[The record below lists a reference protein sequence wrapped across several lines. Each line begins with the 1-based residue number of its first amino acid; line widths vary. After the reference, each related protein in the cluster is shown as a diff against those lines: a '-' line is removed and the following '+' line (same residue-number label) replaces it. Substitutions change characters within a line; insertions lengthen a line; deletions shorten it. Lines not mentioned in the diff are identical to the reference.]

1 MSDSLTDLQSLIKTQ
16 IQAHADLGSFQVFT
30 ERDAD
35 LSRTV
40 DNAISTYGIAA
51 VVTDFGFT
59 QAGGPNEY
67 ETEFSVKV
75 KENRNV
81 NAGGGDA
88 LGITCAEVSL
98 QIFLQLYDWE
108 AATMW
113 GKARNL
119 NLETL
124 QLEPEVIRD
133 VSGSFRVVL
142 NNN

>member
-1 MSDSLTDLQSLIKTQ
+1 MADSLTDLQALIKAR
-16 IQAHADLGSFQVFT
+16 IQAHADLGSLQVFT

-40 DNAISTYGIAA
+40 DAAIAQYGIAA
-51 VVTDFGFT
+51 VVTDFGFS
-59 QAGGPNEY
+59 QVGGPNEY
-67 ETEFSVKV
+67 ETEFSVKL
-75 KENRNV
+75 KENRNI

-98 QIFLQLYDWE
+98 QILLQLFDWE

-124 QLEPEVIRD
+124 QIEPEVIREI
-133 VSGSFRVVL
+133 SGSFRVVL
-142 NNN
+142 DNN

>member
-1 MSDSLTDLQSLIKTQ
+1 MADSLTDLQALIKTR
-16 IQAHADLGSFQVFT
+16 IQAHADLGTLQVFT

-35 LSRTV
+35 LSRSVNT
-40 DNAISTYGIAA
+40 AISTYGIAA
-51 VVTDFGFT
+51 VVTDFGFS
-59 QAGGPNEY
+59 QSGGPNEY

-75 KENRNV
+75 KENRAI

-88 LGITCAEVSL
+88 LGLTCSEVSL
-98 QIFLQLYDWE
+98 QIFLQLFDWE

-113 GKARNL
+113 GKARSL

-124 QLEPEVIRD
+124 QLEPEVIREI
-133 VSGSFRVVL
+133 SGSFRVVL